1 MQYTLSEVR
10 LKLTM
15 RDCRKPKDC
24 EVVGETVESLY
35 TSVPPGQAR
44 DLDEH
49 VLFSA
54 MRQPR
59 GTYQWEYQIVAI
71 LGR

>member
-1 MQYTLSEVR
+1 MQYTLSGVH

-15 RDCRKPKDC
+15 LDCRKPKDC
-24 EVVGETVESLY
+24 EMVGETVEFLS

-44 DLDEH
+44 DLDEY
-49 VLFSA
+49 VSFSA

-59 GTYQWEYQIVAI
+59 GKYQWEYQIVEM